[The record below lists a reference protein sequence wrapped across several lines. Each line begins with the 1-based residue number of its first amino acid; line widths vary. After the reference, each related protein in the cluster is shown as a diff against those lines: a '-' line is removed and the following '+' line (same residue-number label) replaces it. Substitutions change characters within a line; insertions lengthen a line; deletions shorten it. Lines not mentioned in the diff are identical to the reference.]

1 MRGPDFAAHA
11 NIKLVGLLRRWGAH
25 GLGLKARQGLQPLPR
40 AIARGRGTHFQQHIV
55 AGTSRRAPVL
65 RVAQCL
71 AEVLVRALGGGK
83 GEGCD
88 GWKATVT
95 LWGRARPFVYLS
107 LFKQRYL
114 KLDKLHTRLR
124 C

>member
-1 MRGPDFAAHA
+1 
-11 NIKLVGLLRRWGAH
+11 
-25 GLGLKARQGLQPLPR
+25 
-40 AIARGRGTHFQQHIV
+40 
-55 AGTSRRAPVL
+55 
-65 RVAQCL
+65 
-71 AEVLVRALGGGK
+71 VLVRALGEGGK
-83 GEGCD
+83 GRQGCD
-88 GWKATVT
+88 GWKTTVT